1 MRHTVVNSSYCF
13 FCLFFLFVFF
23 DEFFFFILILTGTS
37 AEDGMKTLEVVPIAG
52 VTYLMMAYDF
62 YKGRVKG
69 RALNVLLFLIAIA
82 LLFLL
87 TPLFHDG
94 ANPKYRSSLLLILA
108 ESIPAAYVGI
118 RLARSSSIAMLKIDS
133 LLPFFVIPIS
143 IALGIV
149 GIRYASESMLIKED
163 ESGLGYQSM
172 SYFMSYSY
180 AYCAYYVFFSP
191 LKNTKIHRFFRAIML
206 PDMLFCALMCLVSGG
221 RGAFV
226 FIIMISIYI
235 LFTLRKSMKGHIGY
249 FFLIITGVSVAFL
262 SAAFYFDIWNSAG
275 MNRVVEHLTDD
286 TERERLYRLALQA
299 FEESPIVGQGMG
311 SIWYTVGY
319 YSHNIVMD
327 LLAETG
333 VIGTTIFLSLLLK
346 TFLGLYRLMRC
357 QKIAI
362 LLSIILGGALMK
374 NAFSGYYLNG
384 IKLFM
389 LVSYIYVLGKSRTCF
404 SDNKMKTKFVK

>member
-1 MRHTVVNSSYCF
+1 MMKQNSNNILFYI
-13 FCLFFLFVFF
+13 LFFLFVFF

-37 AEDGMKTLEVVPIAG
+37 AGEGMKTLEVAPIAG
-52 VTYLMMAYDF
+52 ATYLMMAYDF
-62 YKGRVKG
+62 FKGRIKGRV
-69 RALNVLLFLIAIA
+69 LNVLLFLFAIVS
-82 LLFLL
+82 LYLF
-87 TPLFHDG
+87 TPLFHNG
-94 ANPKYRSSLLLILA
+94 ANPKYSSSLLLILA
-108 ESIPAAYVGI
+108 ESIPASYVGT
-118 RLARSSSIAMLKIDS
+118 RLVRSSSIAMLKIDR

-143 IALGIV
+143 ITLGIV
-149 GIRYASESMLIKED
+149 CVGYAREAMLITED

-172 SYFMSYSY
+172 SYFMSYCY

-191 LKNTKIHRFFRAIML
+191 LKNTRIHRFFRIIML

-262 SAAFYFDIWNSAG
+262 SAAFYFEIWNSAG

-333 VIGTTIFLSLLLK
+333 IIGTTIFLSLLIK
-346 TFLGLYRLMRC
+346 TFLGLYRLMRY
-357 QKIAI
+357 QKTAI
-362 LLSIILGGALMK
+362 LLSVIFLGALLK
-374 NAFSGYYLNG
+374 NAFSGYYLG
-384 IKLFM
+384 AFKLFM
-389 LVSYIYVLGKSRTCF
+389 MCSYIYVMNNSIKNTI
-404 SDNKMKTKFVK
+404 K

>member
-1 MRHTVVNSSYCF
+1 MMKQNSNNILFYI
-13 FCLFFLFVFF
+13 LFFLFVFF

-37 AEDGMKTLEVVPIAG
+37 AEGGMKTYEVVPIAG
-52 VTYLMMAYDF
+52 ITYAMMVYDMLNGHVS
-62 YKGRVKG
+62 K
-69 RALNVLLFLIAIA
+69 RAWHVMFILLAIVLLY
-82 LLFLL
+82 LL

-94 ANPKYRSSLLLILA
+94 ANAKYRSSLLLILA
-108 ESIPAAYVGI
+108 ESIPAAYIGT
-118 RLARSSSIAMLKIDS
+118 RLAYSRPGEMLKIDKI
-133 LLPFFVIPIS
+133 LPFFVIPIS
-143 IALGIV
+143 IALGMV
-149 GIRYASESMLIKED
+149 GVGYAREAMLITED

-319 YSHNIVMD
+319 YSHNIVLD

-333 VIGTTIFLSLLLK
+333 IIGTTIFLSLLLK
-346 TFLGLYRLMRC
+346 TFLGLYRLMRY
-357 QKIAI
+357 QKIAV
-362 LLSIILGGALMK
+362 LLSIIFLGALLK
-374 NAFSGYYLNG
+374 NAFSGYYLG
-384 IKLFM
+384 AFKLFM
-389 LVSYIYVLGKSRTCF
+389 MCSYIYVMNNFKKAHLRKS
-404 SDNKMKTKFVK
+404 S

>member
-1 MRHTVVNSSYCF
+1 MKQDSNNILF
-13 FCLFFLFVFF
+13 FFLFFLFLFL
-23 DEFFFFILILTGTS
+23 DELFFFVLILTGSS
-37 AEDGMKTLEVVPIAG
+37 AEDGMKTLEVAPIAG
-52 VTYLMMAYDF
+52 ITYAMFVYDF
-62 YKGRVKG
+62 LKGRIKGRV
-69 RALNVLLFLIAIA
+69 LHVVFFLIAIV
-82 LLFLL
+82 LLYWL
-87 TPLFHDG
+87 TQLFHDG
-94 ANPKYRSSLLLILA
+94 ANPKYRSSLILILA
-108 ESIPAAYVGI
+108 ESIPAAYVGT
-118 RLARSSSIAMLKIDS
+118 RLANSSPIAMLNIDR

-143 IALGIV
+143 TVLGIV
-149 GIRYASESMLIKED
+149 GIRYAREAMMMTDD
-163 ESGLGYQSM
+163 ESGLSYQSI

-191 LKNTKIHRFFRAIML
+191 LKNSKIHRFFRVIML
-206 PDMLFCALMCLVSGG
+206 PDMLFCALICLVSGG

-226 FIIMISIYI
+226 FIILVSIYI
-235 LFTLRKSMKGHIGY
+235 LFTLGKSMKGHVGY
-249 FFLIITGVSVAFL
+249 YILIIIGVSVAFL
-262 SAAFYFDIWNSAG
+262 SAAYYFDIWNSAG

-333 VIGTTIFLSLLLK
+333 IIGTTFFLYLLLK
-346 TFLGLYRLMRC
+346 TFLGLYRLMRY
-357 QKIAI
+357 QKIAV
-362 LLSIILGGALMK
+362 LLSIIFLGALLK

-389 LVSYIYVLGKSRTCF
+389 LVSYVYVMNNSIKKLKC
-404 SDNKMKTKFVK
+404 K